1 MNQITTWQ
9 LVPAAPNQEWAEAFA
24 ACGPRIG
31 TFDATIRDVL
41 ATAPAPGI
49 DVLEALQ
56 TVRAALAFL
65 PANDTA
71 VAGLDRVIAALEGN
85 ADAAGG
91 AAVSTEARTGNTAG
105 HQAAWFAGIEQGQ
118 TNARNNA
125 GIGAQQLQERADKVV
140 IENAAND
147 PELFLDAVKDL
158 LAAVRMFRPVPAAGG
173 APALP
178 VLDADLIEILGRPSF
193 TCAFLAQ
200 VLRNG
205 GRAIKKKAEHEQA
218 AVIHFMLCQYLAHGS
233 KWREAATSAF
243 QAIAA
248 QHRSQGG
255 R

>member
-1 MNQITTWQ
+1 MNQTTTWQ
-9 LVPAAPNQEWAEAFA
+9 LVPAAPTQQWAEAFA
-24 ACGPRIG
+24 ARGPRIG

-56 TVRAALAFL
+56 AVRTALAFL
-65 PANDTA
+65 PASDTA
-71 VAGLDRVIAALEGN
+71 VAGLDRVIGALGGT

-91 AAVSTEARTGNTAG
+91 AAGSTEARTGNMAE
-105 HQAAWFAGIEQGQ
+105 HQAARFTDIEQGQ
-118 TNARNNA
+118 TNAQNST

-140 IENAAND
+140 IANAAND

-178 VLDADLIEILGRPSF
+178 ALNADLIEILGRPSF

-205 GRAIKKKAEHEQA
+205 GRTIKKKAEHEQA
-218 AVIHFMLCQYLAHGS
+218 AVIHFMLCQYLAHGA

-248 QHRSQGG
+248 QQGKG
-255 R
+255 GEA